1 MDIYNLYFEFYIT
14 TLSQVRRLHDD
25 LSNATVS
32 SSLNN
37 TQYEKLR
44 LLRFWVDDLESI
56 LAYVESKLRVE

>member
-1 MDIYNLYFEFYIT
+1 MDTYNLYFEFYIT

-32 SSLNN
+32 SSLND